1 MHFYIY
7 VILGQVCSL
16 LREPEL
22 KLFYEQPKVIMTNKS
37 PASPKR
43 QSKESKSVA
52 KQSKKSL
59 RLGSAS
65 NPRLSGG
72 VRSSS
77 PSPSPSPM
85 MFLDEDDMAMLN
97 LRPWPDLDLVFGLD
111 NWYQDN
117 IDKLI
122 TLFNDLF
129 EEIDEYS
136 VVSCTV
142 LKFSPFF

>member
-1 MHFYIY
+1 M
-7 VILGQVCSL
+7 
-16 LREPEL
+16 
-22 KLFYEQPKVIMTNKS
+22 
-37 PASPKR
+37 
-43 QSKESKSVA
+43 A

-72 VRSSS
+72 VRSRS

-85 MFLDEDDMAMLN
+85 MFLDEEDVAMLN

-136 VVSCTV
+136 VVSCSV
-142 LKFSPFF
+142 SKFDLFY